1 MAIGT
6 PLVGAMATNA
16 TTGPITPA
24 TPAGIAVGD
33 VKHLWAYSYT
43 AGNFGALAG
52 WELLGEV
59 DHPSAGTAVLYRR
72 VHQAGDADPSL
83 SGFGNGIYGNIT
95 AYPGASTTTPEDVTV
110 GAGNTGSGTTL
121 TAPSVTTA
129 MAGSVAAYYFAQ
141 GDNNTLGSPT
151 GGATLTFGGASYS
164 TIVGGDCCLAAAY
177 ETVASPGASGTC
189 AVTASGGQ
197 INDQWVA
204 LTVAIRDA
212 AAAVDVTADDATP
225 AGVAVGSPSGES
237 VEALSI
243 NVDLVDNAPAG
254 TALSSPAG
262 EAIDVTAPDTAP
274 AFALTGSASGETV
287 GVSVL
292 DTNPAGVA
300 VGSPSGEAVTAE
312 EPGLPAGGAPF
323 VSLWGVHPTTGALVH
338 LPHALKVDLSPIRN
352 SGGSFRFDYPAF
364 GKNFEFLHDRLVN
377 DKVAVELQLW
387 VGGSRFNSLGG
398 DVLQVEG
405 DDVAEDSVWS
415 FSGKFFTH
423 RLARAT
429 VRHDPAHEKG
439 ERQFSVAT
447 AGTIMRTF
455 LLEAQAR
462 GTLTYLDL
470 STFSTTH
477 DSAGVPWSRTAT
489 LSFTP
494 YGDGGVLTV
503 LSRLVA
509 LGMCEGEVD
518 RDKRLLLYNAGG
530 AGRDLTTR
538 TPPVI
543 LRRAKDL
550 LESNRRLDV
559 GESGTDVY
567 GTGGEGLY
575 ASAYDASARA
585 RWGEQIEMVADSN
598 QIKDQGALTAFVQNA
613 RDQAVLAP
621 MELTHG
627 LVFGTNRPAP
637 VSGFRINDWLYSD
650 VGRGLERVRVAQW
663 VLSQD
668 VSGIKG
674 SVTLNDIIADR
685 LTRLQRQIA
694 AMSDGSAVVG
704 TSTATLVDDVTP
716 PAAPT
721 GLVIDSI
728 AYQDAEHSQTLAAVT
743 VGWSPVTTNAAGP
756 ATERAQAAAAILARI
771 LSGDPIGEDWT
782 WTGAPPIVG
791 VHNDPLLAAFEAA
804 EPDATSTIGA
814 EGQAW
819 LDAYV
824 ATNSAGSSATDDVA
838 GYKVQ
843 LAYLGLSQVGGIP
856 SSNPVDEVI
865 AYNEVTP
872 SNGIPDT
879 SYTFGGVEAGANI
892 AVRVAAFDNSGNQS
906 AWSTPIGH
914 DTAVDNVP
922 PEAPSAPA
930 QRIWFRTLDT
940 AWDGLDFA
948 GASMSADFDHVAVL
962 MSQAASFTA
971 PDPLGEPVLFDPL
984 VTGVQHVANLYGA
997 GTWNQPDLPVGV
1009 GWYSALV
1016 AVDRA
1021 GNVSGMSAI
1030 TGPATAEQLV
1040 SQDLIDDIID
1050 ATKLGPDSV
1059 ESQHVVNAAITSAKI
1074 LDAAI
1079 VTAKI
1084 ADLAVNNAKV
1094 ETLDV
1099 GKLTAGTM
1107 TATVTNSGLFR
1118 TASSGNRVEFDS
1130 AGIRLYM
1137 GSTIVGRWQ
1146 TSDASMLMTG
1156 TYQSALSGER
1166 INIFPDGTMRFY
1178 PVSGTNYSQLANFG
1192 NDLVMRG
1199 VMDGNS
1205 RSGRLNV
1212 NAQGAGMNF
1221 SAESEIPSD
1230 LRAEMAVF
1238 DRRARTTAPLISIV
1252 LDGKLSPADG
1262 TGRRVQFS
1270 QTNSSGVEITASR
1283 TFYTSRGV
1291 DGKGAFS
1298 GNGSGIVFD
1307 NGTLAVTTASTDTF
1321 GPITASAFNPPSS
1334 ETVKDT
1340 IRDARADLDPL
1351 AVIRAARSKS
1361 WHYTWERWRNP
1372 IPTDEDPDPAPVPV
1386 EPPTRFGPIAE
1397 ELPEVLQVEVPNPV
1411 GPGTTL
1417 GVSLGD
1423 QIGVLW
1429 GAIGQLMDQRVVH
1442 TSAASPIPG
1451 GLVTA
1456 NTDVDVTLPWDGGPT
1471 QSVPAVVSVVP
1482 VGPGPLQQRAITV
1495 TVREV
1500 TTAGVTV
1507 RFRSKRALTGLSA
1520 LDPDDRYVV
1529 NAIYSF
1535 VPPFTPEAA

>member
-1 MAIGT
+1 MVAPGPGVAGTTLAGASDTTAPIAVPAGVTSGQIILVDLYLEASRTVTPPSGFTEIGT
-6 PLVGAMATNA
+6 VAATSTTWHHRFWKRATGSDAGTYSFSWTGATYRRGAAVRYPGCVATG
-16 TTGPITPA
+16 TPYDTG
-24 TPAGIAVGD
+24 AGAPVS
-33 VKHLWAYSYT
+33 AARS
-43 AGNFGALAG
+43 
-52 WELLGEV
+52 
-59 DHPSAGTAVLYRR
+59 SAGTVTPG
-72 VHQAGDADPSL
+72 VSL
-83 SGFGNGIYGNIT
+83 
-95 AYPGASTTTPEDVTV
+95 TTQGVDRLLVW
-110 GAGNTGSGTTL
+110 SGTSFSFGSWTQP
-121 TAPSVTTA
+121 TAGGTWTERYDSNEITGA
-129 MAGSVAAYYFAQ
+129 EKSQAVA
-141 GDNNTLGSPT
+141 
-151 GGATLTFGGASYS
+151 GATGTVTGTSSASDS
-164 TIVGGDCCLAAAY
+164 QTAWLLALIPGD
-177 ETVASPGASGTC
+177 
-189 AVTASGGQ
+189 
-197 INDQWVA
+197 
-204 LTVAIRDA
+204 
-212 AAAVDVTADDATP
+212 
-225 AGVAVGSPSGES
+225 VAVVVDDSQPAAIAAGSPSGES

-243 NVDLVDNAPAG
+243 NLAVDTDPTAATITGAPG
-254 TALSSPAG
+254 
-262 EAIDVTAPDTAP
+262 
-274 AFALTGSASGETV
+274 GETV
-287 GVSVL
+287 SVDL
-292 DTNPAGVA
+292 ADPTPAGVVHGA
-300 VGSPSGEAVTAE
+300 AGGELVSVTVDDAPPAATVVGSPPGETVDAE

-323 VSLWGVHPTTGALVH
+323 VSLWAVDPDTGALIH

-352 SGGSFRFDYPAF
+352 SPGSFRFDYPAF
-364 GKNFEFLHDRLVN
+364 GKNFEFLHDRMIG

-405 DDVAEDSVWS
+405 DDVAEESVWS

-704 TSTATLVDDVTP
+704 TSTATTVDDVTP

-728 AYQDAEHSQTLAAVT
+728 AYQDDEHSQTLAAVT

-771 LSGDPIGEDWT
+771 LSGNPIAEDWT

-791 VHNDPLLAAFEAA
+791 VHNDPLLAAFELA
-804 EPDATSTIGA
+804 EPEATSTIGT

-906 AWSTPIGH
+906 EWSTPIGH

-948 GASMSADFDHVAVL
+948 GAPMAADFDHVAVL

-1178 PVSGTNYSQLANFG
+1178 PASGTNYSQIANFG

-1199 VMDGNS
+1199 VMDSNG
-1205 RSGRLNV
+1205 RSGRVNI
-1212 NAQGAGMNF
+1212 NAQGAGINF
-1221 SAESEIPSD
+1221 SAESEIPSN
-1230 LRAEMAVF
+1230 LRSEMVVF
-1238 DRRARTTAPLISIV
+1238 DRRTRITAPFQALE
-1252 LDGKLSPADG
+1252 LNGKLASPVG
-1262 TGRRVQFS
+1262 GERRIQFS
-1270 QTNSSGVEITASR
+1270 ETNSSGATLANSFVS
-1283 TFYTSRGV
+1283 YQTSNSGV
-1291 DGKGAFS
+1291 GGFT
-1298 GNGSGIVFD
+1298 GNGGGIKFEA
-1307 NGTLAVTTASTDTF
+1307 GQILITTGGLDTF
-1321 GPITASAFNPPSS
+1321 GVIKASDFVVSSS
-1334 ETVKDT
+1334 ETVKDEIED
-1340 IRDARADLDPL
+1340 IRAVIDPL
-1351 AVIRAARSKS
+1351 AAIRAARARKFV
-1361 WHYTWERWRNP
+1361 YTDERWYTP
-1372 IPTDEDPDPAPVPV
+1372 PPTEEDPDPEPVAV
-1386 EPPTRFGPIAE
+1386 EPPERFGVLAE
-1397 ELPEVLQVEVPNPV
+1397 ELPPQLVVDSPDGSGGTVPSISIPAQV
-1411 GPGTTL
+1411 
-1417 GVSLGD
+1417 
-1423 QIGVLW
+1423 GVLW
-1429 GAIGQLMDQRVVH
+1429 GALGQIAEDMEIRYVH
-1442 TSAASPIPG
+1442 ASQTLASTLILQAG
-1451 GLVTA
+1451 QT
-1456 NTDVDVTLPWDGGPT
+1456 TDVALTWDEVPLDKVRGADARLDVGVAFLGKATAT
-1471 QSVPAVVSVVP
+1471 VIQSSVTDT
-1482 VGPGPLQQRAITV
+1482 GC
-1495 TVREV
+1495 TVR
-1500 TTAGVTV
+1500 V
-1507 RFRSKRALTGLSA
+1507 RANA
-1520 LDPDDRYVV
+1520 AIVV
-1529 NAIYSF
+1529 NIGNPMTVHATAAYLYI
-1535 VPPFTPEAA
+1535 PPFTPGAAA